1 METVFKSIFERTMIL
16 KGEFSDT
23 CQLRTHVDANEDELT
38 IVCDYSEHDL
48 LSLVQNKSNLSL
60 RQENAYS
67 NRLDRQ
73 WTAFMLKIGYTQ
85 VGCKK
90 SITPPHLH

>member
-1 METVFKSIFERTMIL
+1 MIL

-48 LSLVQNKSNLSL
+48 LSLVQK
-60 RQENAYS
+60 
-67 NRLDRQ
+67 
-73 WTAFMLKIGYTQ
+73 KIESISKARKCIFQQ
-85 VGCKK
+85 VGQAVDSFHAKNWIH
-90 SITPPHLH
+90 SGWLQEIYHSTTSPLARILSRHEA